1 MQDKAKTSKKLTIVS
16 IILSLAIIALLVVS
30 YSVMSS

>member
-1 MQDKAKTSKKLTIVS
+1 MQDKAKIIKNLTIVS
-16 IILSLAIIALLVVS
+16 IILSLVIIALLVVS